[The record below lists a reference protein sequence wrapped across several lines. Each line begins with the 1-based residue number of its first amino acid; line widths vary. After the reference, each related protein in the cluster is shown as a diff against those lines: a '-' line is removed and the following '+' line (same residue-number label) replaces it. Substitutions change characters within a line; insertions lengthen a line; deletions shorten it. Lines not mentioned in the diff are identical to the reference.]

1 MTLQEFFTPSAIAGL
16 AVFVVALVVGIIA
29 IISKK

>member
-16 AVFVVALVVGIIA
+16 AVFVVGLVVGILVIL
-29 IISKK
+29 SKK